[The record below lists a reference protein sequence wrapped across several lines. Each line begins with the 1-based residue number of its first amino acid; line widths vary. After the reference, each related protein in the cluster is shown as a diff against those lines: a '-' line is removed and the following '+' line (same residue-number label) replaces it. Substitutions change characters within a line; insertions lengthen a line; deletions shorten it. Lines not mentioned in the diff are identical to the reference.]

1 MVIKQAG
8 EAQKSCAH
16 SVPIFCYLKKNYIE
30 LCIGLGRIEDMSKD
44 LVVYYSLEGNT
55 EHVAEKI
62 KEKLGAD
69 MLKLVPKKAYH
80 DKGFAKFFW
89 GGKSAVMAEKPEL
102 ERISM
107 DISGYERIIFGF
119 PVWASNFTP
128 PLRTFIEDN
137 AEGLKGKR
145 IAAFACQSGAGAEKA
160 FAKLA
165 RCIGIEAF
173 EQTAVFIDPKSKPDE
188 KKDAQ
193 LEVFC
198 NSLMG

>member
-1 MVIKQAG
+1 
-8 EAQKSCAH
+8 
-16 SVPIFCYLKKNYIE
+16 
-30 LCIGLGRIEDMSKD
+30 MSKD

-55 EHVAEKI
+55 EYVAEKI
-62 KEKLGAD
+62 KEKIGAD
-69 MLKLVPKKAYH
+69 LLKLVPKKAYH

-137 AEGLKGKR
+137 AEKIKGKR

-165 RCIGIEAF
+165 KCMGIEAF
-173 EQTAVFIDPKSKPDE
+173 EQTEVFIDPKSKPDE

-198 NSLMG
+198 NALIG